1 MRCEGFCAG
10 FHTLSSTSQR
20 FPVRLRQKRDAL
32 FPDVSKHREDIVEET
47 LAGARGTEKSVTS
60 IILTSTAGKRR
71 TSTLTQVRRR
81 LCTTKKGRA
90 EPVPTTFNVGEN

>member
-1 MRCEGFCAG
+1 MSYQNEP
-10 FHTLSSTSQR
+10 TLSTATSSETRPPFFQM
-20 FPVRLRQKRDAL
+20 FQNTEKTSLKRRWL
-32 FPDVSKHREDIVEET
+32 GR
-47 LAGARGTEKSVTS
+47 RGTEKSVTS

-90 EPVPTTFNVGEN
+90 ETGSNHVQRRGELGVTTKERGV